1 MNKKPCHFISL
12 VYEFINAD
20 ESIKTY
26 RTEERFFTRKRKMP
40 FNLLALMMLGL
51 LRKTLALE
59 LNSFYSKIDKKFQE
73 VSQSAFIQNRYKVK
87 PKLFY
92 QISSLI
98 ATDYYIDNDA
108 NVKLYKN
115 HRLLAVDGSMVNLP
129 VTEDTVEHYGYYNN
143 QNETNDIVLGR
154 VSVLYDVLNNI
165 ALDGLL
171 RNCEESEGTLFKAH
185 LSMVQPGDLI
195 AGDRNYPSFNSAY
208 EISERQCEFLFRC
221 KINFNKLVCTFV
233 ESSKKEWIT
242 DLAPQ
247 QGISFKNLPYDKNE
261 RIKVRLIKVELES
274 GETEIL
280 MTSLLDKKKYPFHDF
295 KDLYFQ
301 RWGVETYYD
310 RFKHII
316 EVERFS
322 GKSHQFIQQEFNCA
336 LYISNMQS
344 ILTQDIEVEKEIKV
358 KTKNR
363 KWEYKV
369 NQSVSLGFIREKIIS
384 IFIVEKKESKEL
396 LKELQKLF
404 VRNLIPIRPDRN
416 YKRNTSKY
424 RHRVKPKQFS
434 NRRLLL

>member
-1 MNKKPCHFISL
+1 
-12 VYEFINAD
+12 
-20 ESIKTY
+20 
-26 RTEERFFTRKRKMP
+26 
-40 FNLLALMMLGL
+40 MMRGL

-59 LNSFYSKIDKKFQE
+59 LHNFYSKINKKFQE
-73 VSQSAFIQNRYKVK
+73 VSQSAFIQNRYKLK
-87 PKLFY
+87 PELFY
-92 QISSLI
+92 QISSLV
-98 ATDYYIDNDA
+98 ATDYYIDNDV

-129 VTEDTVEHYGYYNN
+129 VTEDTAAHYDYYNN
-143 QNETNDIVLGR
+143 HCKTNDIVLGR

-171 RNCEESEGTLFKAH
+171 RNCQESEGTLFKAH
-185 LSMVQPGDLI
+185 LSIVQQGDLI
-195 AGDRNYPSFNSAY
+195 TGDRNYPSFNSAY
-208 EISERQCEFLFRC
+208 QISVRQCEFLFRC

-233 ESSKKEWIT
+233 ESNKKEWAT
-242 DLAPQ
+242 ELAPQ

-280 MTSLLDKKKYPFHDF
+280 MTSLLDKKKYPIQDF

-301 RWGVETYYD
+301 RWGVETFYD

-344 ILTQDIEVEKEIKV
+344 ILTLDIEVEKQIKA

-363 KWEYKV
+363 KLEYKV
-369 NQSVSLGFIREKIIS
+369 NQSVSLGFIREKLIS
-384 IFIVEKKESKEL
+384 LFILDKKGSKEVMNE
-396 LKELQKLF
+396 LKKLF
-404 VRNLIPIRPDRN
+404 VLHLIPIRPDRK
-416 YKRNTSKY
+416 YERNTSKY